1 MADQDREQGRFSRT
15 FSDQELLAIVRDVA
29 FFGRPADPVSISQR
43 DYDQARSGPGL
54 ANTPRAY
61 RIAERLKTPWSR
73 VVEIALAGDNRELA
87 IGTRRTKRLR
97 DDLGRDE
104 VVHYLKR
111 VAKHLGVE
119 EMSIGQYEEGRA
131 ELIAVDSRRYR
142 HGAQQVRLIPSGQ
155 MIVSKAG
162 SWAKALSWAGLKTRQ
177 EPTIKR
183 YTAEQA
189 LDDFISDFGFLP
201 GRKVL
206 AEYQDARDLMTVGLP
221 SGEDFPAWRHQQ
233 MVSGLASRHGQ
244 VGPYSGPRPLT
255 LDPAKISLAPA
266 GFAQKI
272 ERNLTMAR
280 VKADM
285 ARALDLAGG
294 RTLTFREYQ
303 HLSATH
309 GLVAARTVQAVGKRN
324 GGQTWGQIR
333 DQVIAERTRKAEW

>member
-1 MADQDREQGRFSRT
+1 MADEDRDQGRFSRT

-73 VVEIALAGDNRELA
+73 VVEIALAGENRELA

-97 DDLGRDE
+97 DELGRDE

-131 ELIAVDSRRYR
+131 ELIAGDSRRYR

-155 MIVSKAG
+155 MIVSTAG
-162 SWAKALSWAGLKTRQ
+162 SWAKALSWADLKTRR
-177 EPTIKR
+177 EPLVKR
-183 YTAEQA
+183 YPLERA
-189 LDDFISDFGFLP
+189 LDDFIADFGFLP
-201 GRKVL
+201 SRKNL
-206 AEYQDARDLMTVGLP
+206 ERYLDARGLMTAELR
-221 SGEDFPAWRHQQ
+221 EKDFPAWRAEQ
-233 MVSGLASRHGQ
+233 MESGLASRHGE
-244 VGPYSGPRPLT
+244 VGFYSGPPPLT
-255 LDPAKISLAPA
+255 LDPEKISLAPP
-266 GFAQKI
+266 GFAKKI
-272 ERNLTMAR
+272 ELNVTMDR

-294 RTLTFREYQ
+294 RTLTLREYQ
-303 HLSATH
+303 HLSAAH

-333 DQVIAERTRKAEW
+333 DQVIAERTRKGEW